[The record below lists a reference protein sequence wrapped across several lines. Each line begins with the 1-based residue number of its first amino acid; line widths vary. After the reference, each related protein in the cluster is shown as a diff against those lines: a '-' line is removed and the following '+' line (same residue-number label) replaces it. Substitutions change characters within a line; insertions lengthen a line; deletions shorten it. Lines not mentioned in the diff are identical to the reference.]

1 MRAFSSKTETSY
13 SFDFHWHFRSRF
25 KTTALTLC
33 LNFIFDSTFNFGG
46 RNEATGKKPTCIEL
60 DGHILC
66 RRSSSEWA
74 TKARAKTVCY
84 CLRNSFHFVCF
95 ISCNIVNQT
104 STDQSGT
111 VLFCVVAIHGDCACN
126 VVIYYNL
133 LLWLTHLNGVWRID
147 RNLRKMWANQVL
159 FSRPKTKTI
168 LILFLK
174 IQTNV

>member
-1 MRAFSSKTETSY
+1 ML
-13 SFDFHWHFRSRF
+13 DFHIW
-25 KTTALTLC
+25 
-33 LNFIFDSTFNFGG
+33 FNISFWW
-46 RNEATGKKPTCIEL
+46 RNEAPGKKPTCIEL

-126 VVIYYNL
+126 VVIHYNL
-133 LLWLTHLNGVWRID
+133 LLWLTHLNGVSRID

-159 FSRPKTKTI
+159 FSEPKTKPI